1 MIALLRDGFNAESEG
16 GKIELSNDG
25 SPIIDYKVND
35 YLWDGVVRSWLSMAE
50 MQFAAGAKATRV
62 SHVDSPWFHSWEEA
76 KAGIPKL
83 EFRSNAIPSDLLIV
97 WVEWPWAKIKH
108 AVWSIAMVSTTT

>member
-83 EFRSNAIPSDLLIV
+83 EFRSNAYKIGRDTSELQSRPHLVCRLLL
-97 WVEWPWAKIKH
+97 EKKKNRK
-108 AVWSIAMVSTTT
+108 